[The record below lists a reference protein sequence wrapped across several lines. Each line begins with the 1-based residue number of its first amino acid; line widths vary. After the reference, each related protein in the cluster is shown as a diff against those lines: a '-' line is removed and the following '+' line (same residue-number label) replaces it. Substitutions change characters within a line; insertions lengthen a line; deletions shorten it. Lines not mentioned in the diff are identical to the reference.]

1 MNARQKRLFEE
12 SLKKNPNLKM
22 PSEGSQSSGELT
34 DEDMALLKQG
44 VGDKSGRPQNSPTAS
59 GEAAE
64 EAPAEAQT
72 GSVMTYFEEKG
83 FGFLRPDGG
92 GKDIFFHISRLH
104 QGQATGSCARHQG
117 RLRSGHGPQRQN
129 RRQQRAD
136 PSGRKR
142 NRPKAD
148 SALRLARLWDVWS
161 APLGRFDPLLTPF
174 CKGWESTERH

>member
-22 PSEGSQSSGELT
+22 PSEASQPSGDLT

-44 VGDKSGRPQNSPTAS
+44 VGDKSGRPQSTPSAG

-64 EAPAEAQT
+64 EVPMDVQT

-104 QGQATGSCARHQG
+104 QGQATDLVPGTKVAYDLG
-117 RLRSGHGPQRQN
+117 M
-129 RRQQRAD
+129 D
-136 PSGRKR
+136 R
-142 NRPKAD
+142 NGKIAASSVRI
-148 SALRLARLWDVWS
+148 
-161 APLGRFDPLLTPF
+161 LTPEE
-174 CKGWESTERH
+174 KPAQG

>member
-22 PSEGSQSSGELT
+22 PSERSQAVGELT

-44 VGDKSGRPQNSPTAS
+44 VGDKSGRPQNSSSAS
-59 GEAAE
+59 GESAE
-64 EAPAEAQT
+64 ETPADAQT

-104 QGQATGSCARHQG
+104 QGDATALVPGAKVGYELGMDRNGKIAASSV
-117 RLRSGHGPQRQN
+117 RLLVPEEK
-129 RRQQRAD
+129 
-136 PSGRKR
+136 P
-142 NRPKAD
+142 
-148 SALRLARLWDVWS
+148 
-161 APLGRFDPLLTPF
+161 APA
-174 CKGWESTERH
+174 